1 VLSAVEKRFG
11 NGSDEVF
18 ALGPIDLELRADE
31 VIALVGPS
39 GCGKTTLLRILSGL
53 TPPTA
58 GDVVA
63 DGRPVWT
70 NGRPHRDTLR
80 ELAMV
85 FQDAN
90 LLPWFS
96 VEDNIA
102 LPLRLRRMG
111 KKERQAE
118 ARRLCELVGL
128 AGFEHHRPA
137 ALSSGMRH
145 RAGLARA
152 VVESPRVL
160 LLDEPFAALDAIT
173 RETMNVEL
181 ERILLARPCTAV
193 LVTHS
198 ISEAVFLADRVVS
211 LSSRPARVKTITD
224 VEFPRPRSLDL
235 QYEPAFQELVRDI
248 RSQLEVQGS

>member
-1 VLSAVEKRFG
+1 M
-11 NGSDEVF
+11 F
-18 ALGPIDLELRADE
+18 ALGPLDLELHKDE

-53 TPPTA
+53 TPPSA
-58 GDVVA
+58 GEVLA
-63 DGRPVWT
+63 DGRPVWVD
-70 NGRPHRDTLR
+70 GRPDR
-80 ELAMV
+80 EAVKNLAMV
-85 FQDAN
+85 FQDVN

-96 VEDNIA
+96 VEDNIS
-102 LPLRLRRMG
+102 LPLRLRGVR
-111 KKERQAE
+111 KRARTSE

-128 AGFEHHRPA
+128 GGFEGHRPA
-137 ALSSGMRH
+137 ALSIGMRH

-181 ERILLARPCTAV
+181 ERILMDRPCTAV

-211 LSSRPARVKTITD
+211 LSSRPARVQAIT
-224 VEFPRPRSLDL
+224 EITFPRPRPLEL
-235 QYEPAFQELVRDI
+235 QYEPAFQGLVRDI
-248 RSQLEVQGS
+248 RSRLEIRDV